1 MDESLR
7 NAARGGNVNDLYTLM
22 HRNGNVLKR
31 IDEVEFIDTPLHI
44 AADAGHIDL
53 AMEIMILKPSFA
65 RKLNTQGLSPIHLAV
80 EKKHKELVLNILKTD
95 KDIVRVKGKNGE
107 TPLHYVITREDDP
120 ELLPIFLNECPES
133 IRDVTAENQTALHIA
148 VRNNKEEALK
158 ILCKMLRKTDY
169 CQDVLNQ
176 KDRKGKTALQIARDD
191 NKSKMAREISKC
203 NCRRKNRKRSSNE
216 RNCSC
221 WCFTKELF
229 SCCWQA
235 CNG

>member
-95 KDIVRVKGKNGE
+95 KDIVRVKGKN
-107 TPLHYVITREDDP
+107 
-120 ELLPIFLNECPES
+120 
-133 IRDVTAENQTALHIA
+133 AENQTALHIA

-235 CNG
+235 YTCGLCG